1 MEATWTSRR
10 TDGNGKWT
18 DAVVEA
24 RSGINPSET
33 IGKGRPEVATRR
45 LHGIRVL
52 VVDDGVT
59 DRELTGTIL
68 ELAGAEVCFGRDGL
82 EGLALASS
90 RVFDAIVLDIE
101 MPRMNGFEMTRH
113 LRRMGVRSRIFALT
127 SLRVSPDDP
136 SRQNCRFSGWL
147 EKPLHGDSLV
157 LALSSRDRCAIGP
170 EVDRDVEEESRR
182 SLAFDATALASASP
196 RILAVVLRF
205 SEQLEQLLAEI
216 DESWR
221 RGDREALRAQLHRL
235 RGSAGSCGFS
245 SLMAAVERWEDA
257 LDDRLETEDGAA
269 RFSELRRFAEEGRA
283 TFLRFYET
291 RRAGGS
297 RDGA

>member
-1 MEATWTSRR
+1 
-10 TDGNGKWT
+10 
-18 DAVVEA
+18 VEA
-24 RSGINPSET
+24 RSGINPTET
-33 IGKGRPEVATRR
+33 LGKGRLELATRL
-45 LHGIRVL
+45 LHGVRVL

-59 DRELTGTIL
+59 ARELTGAIL
-68 ELAGAEVCFGRDGL
+68 GLAGAEVCFGRDGL

-113 LRRMGVRSRIFALT
+113 LRRMGVRTCIFALT
-127 SLRVSPDDP
+127 SLRLSPDDP
-136 SRQNCRFSGWL
+136 SRRNCRFSGWL

-170 EVDRDVEEESRR
+170 EVQQDMEEESRK
-182 SLAFDATALASASP
+182 SLAFDVTALASASP

-205 SEQLEQLLAEI
+205 SEQLEPLLAEI
-216 DESWR
+216 EESWR
-221 RGDREALRAQLHRL
+221 RGDREALKAQLHRL

-257 LDDRLETEDGAA
+257 LDDGSETDGGAV
-269 RFSELRRFAEEGRA
+269 RFSELRRFAEEGRRA
-283 TFLRFYET
+283 FQRFYET
-291 RRAGGS
+291 RRAES
-297 RDGA
+297 ARDGA